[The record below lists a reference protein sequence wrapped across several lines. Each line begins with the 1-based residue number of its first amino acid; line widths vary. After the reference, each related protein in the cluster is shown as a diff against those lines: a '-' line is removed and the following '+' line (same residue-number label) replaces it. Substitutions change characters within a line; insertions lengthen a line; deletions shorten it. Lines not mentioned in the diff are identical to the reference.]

1 MSFHRRGKDERGRL
15 LMKVVSPG
23 ESAESGSGCVGGGI
37 STGGSTGLGRRRR
50 AGGTSVNRGSWGLRR
65 RRLMSGMSSNI
76 SWGCGRW

>member
-37 STGGSTGLGRRRR
+37 STGVST
-50 AGGTSVNRGSWGLRR
+50 GLRR
-65 RRLMSGMSSNI
+65 RPTGDH
-76 SWGCGRW
+76 GG